1 MNEGES
7 QTPKGQTAKSA
18 SPDDAR
24 PDEGHRRGE
33 FSRRFSRSLS
43 KDQKYD
49 PWRGVVW
56 MRVSSI
62 LKHKWRHIEEFWGKG
77 PILGITFFPES
88 P

>member
-49 PWRGVVW
+49 PWRGCG
-56 MRVSSI
+56 MD
-62 LKHKWRHIEEFWGKG
+62 
-77 PILGITFFPES
+77 ES
-88 P
+88 V